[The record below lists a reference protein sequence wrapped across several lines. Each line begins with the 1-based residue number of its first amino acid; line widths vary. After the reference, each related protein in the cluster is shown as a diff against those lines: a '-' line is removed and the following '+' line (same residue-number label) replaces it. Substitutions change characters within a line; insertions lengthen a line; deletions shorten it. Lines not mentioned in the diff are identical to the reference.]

1 MIASSL
7 LSWMDGLM
15 EAVWIVDSV
24 SQRILAANRAAAE
37 LCGTTSEVLVG
48 KLAIDFLASPQDVA
62 FWDEVAAGMFH
73 PIQSETLLLRADGR
87 GIPVERRAQL
97 VFPQDEPSVFVV
109 SLRDIRQQRRVEE
122 ELEGIVAELRAT
134 LDSTADG
141 ILVRDQQGSIRN
153 YNRRFAELWGIPID
167 LLLQRNDAAI
177 DEFQAHSVVDPAAYL
192 ERLVQIRSNP
202 ETDAIDMLVL
212 RSGRILER
220 VTQRKF
226 SRGVSTGRVY
236 SFRDISHKV
245 EAESRLRLAAKVFE
259 FSPDAVFITD
269 PDFKLLAMNPA
280 CERLTGYS
288 MEHPLKLTAR
298 ELFEETEN
306 ASFFPSVEQALIC
319 HGHWQGELRRAID
332 GKGFMEV
339 HLSWILV
346 RNEAGEVLHTIG
358 FVNDMTE
365 KLQAN
370 QKIEKLAFQDA
381 LTGLPNR
388 LLLAKLVNTAL
399 CSAERHGGQFAILFL
414 DLDRFKNI
422 NDSMGHSFGD
432 RVLIEVAQRIQQC
445 LREGDILS
453 RLGGDEF
460 VVLLQDSEAK
470 GSELVAQRVINALM
484 VPFEAEGMS
493 YTLGTSIGIALYPQ
507 DGQTLDELI
516 MHADTAM
523 YRVKGQGRGNFC
535 FYQTQM
541 NADLLSRMK
550 MDHAMRRAFE
560 RNLFKLFYQP
570 QIDMKTGQLIG
581 AEALIRWTDPELGPV
596 SPAVFIPMAEESGL
610 IVGIGN
616 WVLDEAV
623 RQAAVWQRAGCP
635 VVVAINVSALQFQQ
649 AHFVERI
656 EMALRKEALPPE
668 LLELELTESILV
680 ADAEEALARLHA
692 LSAIGLKLSID
703 DFGTGYSSLSY
714 LKRFPISK
722 LKIDRSFVKGLP
734 DDESDCAIVSATIG
748 MASALKLT
756 VIAEGVETELQRAFL
771 SKVKCD
777 SYQGFLCSPAV
788 SPEAFEQLLAH
799 QFNLEADWIDDQMTL
814 LARNSAIC
822 ASP

>member
-7 LSWMDGLM
+7 LPWMDGLM
-15 EAVWIVDSV
+15 EAVWIVDAV
-24 SQRILAANRAAAE
+24 SQRILAANRAAGE
-37 LCGTTSEVLVG
+37 LCGTSTEALVG
-48 KLAIDFLASPQDVA
+48 KIVIDFLASPQDVA
-62 FWDEVAAGMFH
+62 FWDEVTTGMLH

-87 GIPVERRAQL
+87 AIPVERRVQL
-97 VFPQDEPSVFVV
+97 VSHQNEPSVFVV

-141 ILVRDQQGSIRN
+141 ILVRDHYGAIRN
-153 YNRRFAELWGIPID
+153 YNRRFVELWEIPND
-167 LLLQRNDAAI
+167 LLIQRNDAAI
-177 DEFQAHSVVDPAAYL
+177 DSHQAHSVLDPTLYL
-192 ERLVQIRSNP
+192 ERLVEIESDP
-202 ETDAIDMLVL
+202 KIEATDLL
-212 RSGRILER
+212 LLKSGRILER
-220 VTQRKF
+220 VTQPKF

-236 SFRDISHKV
+236 SYRDISHRI

-259 FSPDAVFITD
+259 FCPDAVFITD
-269 PDFKLLAMNPA
+269 ADFKFIAMNPA
-280 CERLTGYS
+280 CERLTGS
-288 MEHPLKLTAR
+288 SIGHNLKFTPR
-298 ELFEETEN
+298 ELFEEAKN
-306 ASFFPSVEQALIC
+306 NSFFTCVEQALLL
-319 HGHWQGELRRAID
+319 HAHWEGELRINVD
-332 GKGFMEV
+332 GKGFMVV
-339 HLSWILV
+339 HVSWILV
-346 RNEAGEVLHTIG
+346 RNELGEVLHTIG

-388 LLLAKLVNTAL
+388 LLLAKHVNTAL
-399 CSAERHGGQFAILFL
+399 CSAERQGGQFAILFL

-432 RVLIEVAQRIQQC
+432 RVLIEVAQRIQKC

-470 GSELVAQRVINALM
+470 GAELVARRVINSLI
-484 VPFEAEGMS
+484 VPFEADGMS
-493 YTLGTSIGIALYPQ
+493 YSLGASIGIALYPQ

-523 YRVKGQGRGNFC
+523 YRVKGQGRGNYC

-550 MDHAMRRAFE
+550 MDHAMRRAFA
-560 RNLFKLFYQP
+560 RNLFQLFYQP

-656 EMALRKEALPPE
+656 EMALRKEELPPE

-756 VIAEGVETELQRAFL
+756 VIAEGVETDLQRAFL
-771 SKVKCD
+771 SNVKCD

-788 SPEAFEQLLAH
+788 SPEAFEQLLAQ
-799 QFNLEADWIDDQMTL
+799 QFNLEADLIND
-814 LARNSAIC
+814 
-822 ASP
+822 